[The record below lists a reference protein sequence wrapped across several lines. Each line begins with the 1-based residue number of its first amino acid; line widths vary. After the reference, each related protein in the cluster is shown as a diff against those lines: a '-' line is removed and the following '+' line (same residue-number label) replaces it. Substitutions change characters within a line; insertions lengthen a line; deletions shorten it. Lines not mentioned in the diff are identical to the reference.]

1 MRTFAFDKVPDALH
15 VLRAGTHMG
24 KLVVSR
30 DAGEALS
37 IPVRLKLIL
46 YSYRIGLSDCL
57 MIGPPLAEASQV
69 S

>member
-1 MRTFAFDKVPDALH
+1 
-15 VLRAGTHMG
+15 MG